1 MSASNKDEFESVY
14 KRFVTNESLDKSII
28 FEVFTN
34 SQDESDALYAMSNIY
49 ADSTKK
55 MADVVR
61 SIFGDS
67 AVQTVKKIIGK

>member
-1 MSASNKDEFESVY
+1 
-14 KRFVTNESLDKSII
+14 
-28 FEVFTN
+28 
-34 SQDESDALYAMSNIY
+34 MSNIY